1 MLVKVERQQ
10 GFSRYICSLQT
21 ASYIPKPST
30 LRLPPIRLSNNMNR
44 ITRFLARPAALAVM
58 GLVLLL
64 GTSGC
69 TNSRVG
75 VTNDFDHAIN
85 FRAFKTWAW
94 YPQQPVDTE
103 GGPAKGYESFLD
115 KRMRA
120 AVVAEMTRKGLT
132 ESTTAPDIY
141 VAYSARVE
149 DKQQVSPYYNGFGYP
164 FGYGYGFG
172 RGIPPVTQYKAGT
185 VVIDIIDAR
194 RKQLAWRGTGQA
206 QVNQNTINE
215 AETIRIVNGILS
227 TYPPQDNNAR
237 R

>member
-1 MLVKVERQQ
+1 
-10 GFSRYICSLQT
+10 
-21 ASYIPKPST
+21 
-30 LRLPPIRLSNNMNR
+30 MNR
-44 ITRFLARPAALAVM
+44 ITRLLAHPVALVAAALAL
-58 GLVLLL
+58 LV
-64 GTSGC
+64 GPSGC
-69 TNSRVG
+69 TTASRVG

-94 YPQQPVDTE
+94 YPQQPKDSE

-120 AVVAEMTRKGLT
+120 AVASEMTQKGLT
-132 ESTTAPDIY
+132 EVTTAPDIY

-149 DKQQVSPYYNGFGYP
+149 DKQQVSPYYNGLGYP
-164 FGYGYGFG
+164 YGYGYGGYYG
-172 RGIPPVTQYKAGT
+172 RNYPSVTQYKAGT

-194 RKQLAWRGTGQA
+194 RKELAWRGTGQA
-206 QVNQNTINE
+206 QVNQNTIDE
-215 AETIRIVNGILS
+215 VETHRIVNGILS